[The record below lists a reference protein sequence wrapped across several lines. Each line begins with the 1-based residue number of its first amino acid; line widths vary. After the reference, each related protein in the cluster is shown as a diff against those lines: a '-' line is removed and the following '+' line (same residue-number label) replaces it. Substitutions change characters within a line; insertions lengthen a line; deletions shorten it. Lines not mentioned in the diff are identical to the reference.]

1 LPTGGEA
8 TTLQH
13 LVELKHIIESP
24 FVKFILEGKIFN
36 TMAAVDTRPFKH
48 KVIAITGAG
57 SGIGLATAH
66 YLAVRGASLSL
77 ADIQQSTLSSAAESI
92 RAKSLS
98 PDAKIL
104 TTVLD
109 VRQHS
114 AVEAWIAGTISE
126 LGSLHGAANLAG
138 IFVGGAGGLSE
149 MSNEDWDRSIGI
161 NLTGVMYCLRAQMR
175 VIEDGGSIV
184 NASSVAG
191 LVGSA
196 WYPAYAASKHGVI
209 GLTKSA
215 AKEMGN
221 RDVRV
226 NCICP

>member
-1 LPTGGEA
+1 MRSIDWRNI
-8 TTLQH
+8 H
-13 LVELKHIIESP
+13 NY
-24 FVKFILEGKIFN
+24 ILIGKIPN
-36 TMAAVDTRPFKH
+36 TMTAVNTQPFKG

-57 SGIGLATAH
+57 SGIALATAH
-66 YLAVRGASLSL
+66 YLALRGASLSL
-77 ADIQQSTLSSAAESI
+77 ADIQQSALSSAADSI
-92 RAKSLS
+92 RSQSLS
-98 PDAKIL
+98 SDAKIL

-109 VRQHS
+109 VQQHS
-114 AVEAWIAGTISE
+114 AVEAWIASTISE

-149 MSNEDWDRSIGI
+149 MSNEDWDRTIGI
-161 NLTGVMYCLRAQMR
+161 NLTGVMYCLRAQMK
-175 VIEDGGSIV
+175 VIENGGSIV

-191 LVGSA
+191 LQGSA

-215 AKEMGN
+215 AKEMGKK
-221 RDVRV
+221 DVRV